1 MKNLL
6 GLATLCLIFPLV
18 GCSQFNAPVEEY
30 YGEQVSVIVSEIKVP
45 SLEQVELPG
54 PGADIFEYLTYAV
67 AISPEISAL
76 RQAELGAT
84 SGVSLAVSK
93 TRPQLSASS
102 SVGGYQDDISVGD
115 TQTGASINVTAS
127 QLLFDG
133 GLVNGGITIAK
144 LQVELARVVTEGAIN
159 RVSAEAA
166 GAIIAASLA
175 VRELEA
181 IGKFQEEIKPHASQ
195 LERMAGSGLIDRS
208 ILDEITSQLLE
219 VDISEEEASSN
230 LRLAQVEYSKLFGDL
245 PLPNKVPQFPL
256 LITAEIKGNV
266 VPDDTPA
273 VRESALRTLLAE
285 HQVEVARSAFSPK
298 VNAQL
303 GSSSPM
309 NPDESINA
317 QAGILISYQLSDG
330 GARAA
335 KLSVA
340 ENNLEQARRTLQSI
354 AENAAGALRR
364 LQERASSITK
374 IIELAEQKLPI
385 LVDQLRVAETQ
396 IQTGQ
401 ADISKVFGIK
411 LQTNQLESRIRRGK
425 ADLMR
430 TKFELAAA
438 LGLFSN

>member
-30 YGEQVSVIVSEIKVP
+30 YGEQVSVIVSEIKAP
-45 SLEQVELPG
+45 SLEQVELPE

-133 GLVNGGITIAK
+133 GLVNGGISIAK

-159 RVSAEAA
+159 RLSAEAA
-166 GAIIAASLA
+166 SASIAASLA
-175 VRELEA
+175 VRELAA
-181 IGKFQEEIKPHASQ
+181 INEFKEEIKPHAAQ

-208 ILDEITSQLLE
+208 VLDEITSQLLE
-219 VDISEEEASSN
+219 IDISEKEAKSN
-230 LRLAQVEYSKLFGDL
+230 LNLAGIDYSKFFGELPVPNNAPLFPASLFSSLQGDL
-245 PLPNKVPQFPL
+245 VADN
-256 LITAEIKGNV
+256 TS
-266 VPDDTPA
+266 A
-273 VRESALRTLLAE
+273 VRESALRALLAE
-285 HQVEVARSAFSPK
+285 QQVAVARSAFMPK
-298 VNAQL
+298 INAQV

-309 NPDESINA
+309 DPDESISA

-330 GARAA
+330 GARVAN
-335 KLSVA
+335 LSVA
-340 ENNLEQARRTLQSI
+340 ENDLEQARRALEFTV
-354 AENAAGALRR
+354 ENAGGVLSM
-364 LQERASSITK
+364 LQERVFNIK
-374 IIELAEQKLPI
+374 EILKLAEKKLPL
-385 LVDQLRVAETQ
+385 LVDQLRVAESQ

-401 ADISKVFGIK
+401 ADISKVFEIK
-411 LQTNQLESRIRRGK
+411 MQVNELQSRIRRGQ
-425 ADLMR
+425 ADLVR

-438 LGLFSN
+438 LGLLSN

>member
-1 MKNLL
+1 M
-6 GLATLCLIFPLV
+6 

-30 YGEQVSVIVSEIKVP
+30 YGEQVSVIVSEIKAP
-45 SLEQVELPG
+45 SLEQVELPEL
-54 PGADIFEYLTYAV
+54 GADIFEYLTYAV

-102 SVGGYQDDISVGD
+102 SVGGYQSDISVGD
-115 TQTGASINVTAS
+115 TQTGASINLTAS

-133 GLVNGGITIAK
+133 GLVSSGISIAK
-144 LQVELARVVTEGAIN
+144 LQVELARVVTDGAIN

-166 GAIIAASLA
+166 SASIAASLA
-175 VRELEA
+175 VRELAATNEFKEK
-181 IGKFQEEIKPHASQ
+181 IQPHAAQ

-208 ILDEITSQLLE
+208 VLDKITSQLLE
-219 VDISEEEASSN
+219 IDISEEEAKSN
-230 LRLAQVEYSKLFGDL
+230 LKLASIEYSKFFGDL
-245 PLPNKVPQFPL
+245 PVPNYGPLFPSSL
-256 LITAEIKGNV
+256 SSSIQGALVADN
-266 VPDDTPA
+266 TPA

-285 HQVEVARSAFSPK
+285 QQVEVARSAFMPQI
-298 VNAQL
+298 NAQV

-309 NPDESINA
+309 DPDESISA

-335 KLSVA
+335 NLSAA
-340 ENNLEQARRTLQSI
+340 ENDLRQAKRALEFTV
-354 AENAAGALRR
+354 ENAGVVLSA
-364 LQERASSITK
+364 LQERVINIGK
-374 IIELAEQKLPI
+374 ILELAEKKLPL
-385 LVDQLRVAETQ
+385 LVDQLRVAESQ

-401 ADISKVFGIK
+401 ADISKVFEIK
-411 LQTNQLESRIRRGK
+411 LQANELQSRIRRGQ
-425 ADLMR
+425 ADLVR

-438 LGLFSN
+438 LGILSK

>member
-1 MKNLL
+1 M
-6 GLATLCLIFPLV
+6 GCL
-18 GCSQFNAPVEEY
+18 QFNAPVEEY
-30 YGEQVSVIVSEIKVP
+30 YGEQVSVIVSEIKAP
-45 SLEQVELPG
+45 SLEQVELPE

-102 SVGGYQDDISVGD
+102 SVGGYRDDISVGD

>member
-1 MKNLL
+1 M
-6 GLATLCLIFPLV
+6 

-133 GLVNGGITIAK
+133 GLVNGGISIAK

>member
-374 IIELAEQKLPI
+374 SIELAEQKLPI